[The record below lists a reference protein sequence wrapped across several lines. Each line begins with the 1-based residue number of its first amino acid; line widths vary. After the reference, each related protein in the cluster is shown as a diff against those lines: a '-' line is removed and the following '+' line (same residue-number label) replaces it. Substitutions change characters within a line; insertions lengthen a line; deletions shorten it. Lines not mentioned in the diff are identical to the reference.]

1 MVLVVLAILIT
12 MVIPSM
18 IASKSEANETAAAT
32 TLRNIVQAQVEFVT
46 RKSSDQDKNGTGE
59 YATLAELSGGVPIR
73 ESLGGTKRLSP
84 VALVTAFQTVTAN
97 GEVLRQGYYFR
108 LYVPDATG
116 DGVRELAG
124 GGVDPAVDDE
134 LAETA
139 WCIYAWPQR
148 YGTTGRRTMF
158 ANQNGDITF
167 TESAT
172 YTGANAPIVAG
183 AAFAAPGGADD
194 MLGAVAVNAAGRDGN
209 TWKAAVR

>member
-1 MVLVVLAILIT
+1 MVLVILAILIT

-46 RKSSDQDKNGTGE
+46 RQSSDQNSNGTGE
-59 YATLAELSGGVPIR
+59 YGTLGELSGGVPIR
-73 ESLGGTKRLSP
+73 ETLGGTVRLSP

-97 GEVLRQGYYFR
+97 GEVMRQGYFFR
-108 LYVPDATG
+108 VYLPDSSG

-124 GGVDPAVDDE
+124 GGVDPTVDDE

-139 WCIYAWPQR
+139 WCVYAWPQR

-158 ANQNGDITF
+158 ANQNGDILY
-167 TESAT
+167 TESST
-172 YTGANAPIVAG
+172 YTGANAPITAG
-183 AAFAAPGGADD
+183 AAFTAPGGADN
-194 MLGAVAVNAAGRDGN
+194 MLGRAAVGVAGRDGN
-209 TWKAAVR
+209 TWKAVVR